1 MDKALLKEREAF
13 KKRALAQPSVEKRK
27 KHRERDENDER
38 AAKKPKSAPKSTS
51 SSSMYIVDRQTL
63 SGLVGRVSM
72 LRARG

>member
-51 SSSMYIVDRQTL
+51 SMYIVDRQTL